1 MERARFAFM
10 RSESQQAA
18 RDWAY
23 EEFGHAELG
32 DVRRTDRIVRMAAA
46 LAEQP
51 GGKVLDVF
59 RSSAE
64 RQAAYDLLSNS
75 RVRQEAM
82 LAATETA
89 TVRRCSSAAW
99 VHVVVDG
106 TSLTL
111 PDWKRQK
118 DFGAVGST
126 LNGARGLKVIH
137 AYAVSADGTPIGVL
151 NQQWWTRTA
160 RKKRK
165 DCQDRSLAEKETIH
179 WVRSI
184 GQATRALVLGGSRAW
199 FQVDREGDRY
209 WTLAALHRTGQR
221 FTVRSTYAH
230 RFVEDNVGRRQRLRD
245 VARKGRFRGIMS
257 LDVPARI
264 HRKGRTA
271 RLRIRTATVTLDMVE
286 THSEQRL
293 SLPVNV
299 VDVLEVGTA
308 PRGEEPLH
316 WRLLT
321 NASVTSMR
329 DVLEVIDGYTKRWR
343 IEELHRVW
351 KSGALRVEE
360 TQLRSASRVIK
371 WAILAV
377 VTAARIERLR
387 VLARTR
393 PDDSALGAFSQHE
406 LEALILMKR
415 RHAKRTESIP
425 DEIPTIAQAVRW
437 LADLGGYA
445 GHKSSG
451 RPGAVT
457 LRRGLQYITPVAAAL
472 EALKAQGK
480 L

>member
-1 MERARFAFM
+1 M
-10 RSESQQAA
+10 
-18 RDWAY
+18 
-23 EEFGHAELG
+23 
-32 DVRRTDRIVRMAAA
+32 VAA

-59 RSSAE
+59 RSGAE
-64 RQAAYDLLSNS
+64 QQAAYDFLGNS
-75 RVRQEAM
+75 HVRQEAM

-89 TVRRCSSAAW
+89 TVRRCAHAPW

-106 TSLTL
+106 TSLKL
-111 PDWKRQK
+111 PDWKHQK

-137 AYAVSADGTPIGVL
+137 AYAVSADGTPVGVL
-151 NQQWWTRTA
+151 NQQWWTRPSH
-160 RKKRK
+160 KKRS
-165 DCQDRSLAEKETIH
+165 DCQNRPLAEKETIH
-179 WVRSI
+179 WVRAI
-184 GQATRALVLGGSRAW
+184 GQATRALVLAGSRAW

-209 WTLAALHRTGQR
+209 WILAALHRTGQC

-230 RFVEDNVGRRQRLRD
+230 RFVEDGVGRRRRLRD
-245 VARKGRFRGIMS
+245 VARKGKLRGVVS
-257 LDVPARI
+257 LDIPERL

-286 THSEQRL
+286 AHSEQRL
-293 SLPVNV
+293 ALSVNV
-299 VDVLEVGTA
+299 VDVREVGTT
-308 PRGEEPLH
+308 PRGEKPLH

-321 NASVTSMR
+321 NASVTTMK
-329 DVLEVIDGYTKRWR
+329 DVLAVVDGYTKRWR

-360 TQLRSASRVIK
+360 TQLRSTARVIK
-371 WAILAV
+371 WAILAI

-387 VLARTR
+387 VLARTK
-393 PDDSALGAFSQHE
+393 PEDSALGAFSAHE
-406 LEALILMKR
+406 LDALILMKR
-415 RHAKRTESIP
+415 RHAKRTEIIP
-425 DEIPTIAQAVRW
+425 DDIPTISQAVRW

-457 LRRGLQYITPVAAAL
+457 LRRGLQYITPVAIAL

-480 L
+480 M

>member
-1 MERARFAFM
+1 
-10 RSESQQAA
+10 
-18 RDWAY
+18 
-23 EEFGHAELG
+23 
-32 DVRRTDRIVRMAAA
+32 MAAA
-46 LAEQP
+46 LARQP

-64 RQAAYDLLSNS
+64 RQAAYDLLGNAQ
-75 RVRQEAM
+75 VRQDAM
-82 LAATETA
+82 LAAMETA
-89 TVRRCSSAAW
+89 TVRRCASAPW

-106 TSLTL
+106 TSLRLT
-111 PDWKRQK
+111 DRKQQK
-118 DFGAVGST
+118 DFGAIGST
-126 LNGARGLKVIH
+126 LNAARGLKVIH
-137 AYAVSADGTPIGVL
+137 AYAVSADGTPVGLL
-151 NQQWWTRTA
+151 NQQWWTRAA
-160 RKKRK
+160 RKKRA
-165 DCQDRSLAEKETIH
+165 DCDERPLTEKETLH

-209 WTLAALHRTGQR
+209 WTLAALHQTGQR

-230 RFVEDNVGRRQRLRD
+230 RFVEDGARRRRRLRD
-245 VARKGRFRGIMS
+245 VARKGKLRGIVN
-257 LDVPARI
+257 LDIPERI
-264 HRKGRTA
+264 HRKARTA

-286 THSEQRL
+286 AHSEQRL
-293 SLPVNV
+293 ALRVNV
-299 VDVLEVGTA
+299 VDVIETGTT
-308 PRGEEPLH
+308 PRGEKPLH

-321 NASVTSMR
+321 NASVATTR
-329 DVLEVIDGYTKRWR
+329 DVLTVIDGYTKRWR

-393 PDDSALGAFSQHE
+393 PNDSALGAFSEHE
-406 LEALILMKR
+406 LAALVLMKR

-425 DEIPTIAQAVRW
+425 DETPTIAQAVRW

-457 LRRGLQYITPVAAAL
+457 LRRGLQYITPVAI
-472 EALKAQGK
+472 ALKALESQGK